1 MVFFWSFMVDFVFFF
16 FFSFH
21 FPKDGKVREK

>member
-1 MVFFWSFMVDFVFFF
+1 MVFFWSFMVDFVFF